1 VQEMQKL
8 AARVPRRTQR
18 VPGAAPGL
26 LIGKDRI
33 MFSSIKKLHFVGIGG
48 IGMSG
53 LAEILMDQGFIIT
66 GSDRAANDNT
76 ERVEGLG
83 ATLYV
88 GHDAHN
94 VEPDVDVLVYSSAIP
109 PDNPEILLAHQ
120 RKIPVIRRAEMLAEV
135 MRLKYGI
142 GIAGTHGKT
151 TTTSMVSLVL
161 MEGGIDPT
169 VIVGGRLR
177 GLAGSNARMGKGEF
191 IVVEADEYD
200 RSFLSITPTIAVLTT
215 LETDHLDC
223 YRDLEDI
230 KSAFLQFVNKVPFY
244 GFVVLCLDEPALQ
257 DIMPK
262 IKKKIITYGLNG
274 QADLQAVD
282 IVHRLNKT
290 KFLVLHGGKEL
301 GKIELQIPG
310 KHNVQNALA
319 AIAVG
324 LELHVPFDLVRT
336 GIEKFTG
343 VFRRWEVKAEIGDIM
358 VVDDYAHHPT
368 EIKATLAGVKAGW
381 RRRVICV
388 FQPHLYSRTRDFYDE
403 FGRSFFNADVLVLT
417 DVYPAREEPIQGVSG
432 ELIVNAAK
440 ELGHR
445 NVHYVPDKKVIP
457 KFLMEMKQ
465 PGDIIITMGAGD
477 IWKFGEEFVAQL
489 KAET

>member
-1 VQEMQKL
+1 
-8 AARVPRRTQR
+8 
-18 VPGAAPGL
+18 
-26 LIGKDRI
+26 

-53 LAEILMDQGFIIT
+53 LAEILIDEGFTVT
-66 GSDRAANDNT
+66 GSDKAASDNT
-76 ERVEGLG
+76 ERIAALG
-83 ATLYV
+83 ARIAI
-88 GHDAHN
+88 GHEAKN
-94 VEPDVDVLVYSSAIP
+94 VAPDVDVLVYSSAVG
-109 PDNPEILLAHQ
+109 PDNPEVLEAQ
-120 RKIPVIRRAEMLAEV
+120 RRNIPVIRRAEMLAEV

-169 VIVGGRLR
+169 VIVGGRLH
-177 GLAGSNARMGKGEF
+177 GLAGSNARLGKGDF
-191 IVVEADEYD
+191 IVVEADEFD

-230 KSAFLQFVNKVPFY
+230 KSAFIQFAGKVPFY

-257 DIMPK
+257 DIMPR
-262 IKKKIITYGLNG
+262 IKKKLVTYGLNR

-282 IVHRLNKT
+282 IRHREST
-290 KFLVLHGGKEL
+290 VTFLVVREGKDL
-301 GKIELQIPG
+301 GEIRLQIPG
-310 KHNVQNALA
+310 VHNVQNALA

-324 LELHVPFDLVRT
+324 LQLKVPFEKVKA

-343 VFRRWEVKAEIGDIM
+343 VFRRWEVKAEIDGLMI
-358 VVDDYAHHPT
+358 VDDYAHHPT
-368 EIKATLAGVKAGW
+368 EIRATLSGAKAGW
-381 RRRVICV
+381 RRRVVCV

-403 FGRSFFNADVLVLT
+403 FGRAFFNADVLIVT
-417 DVYPAREEPIQGVSG
+417 DVYPAREEPIQGVNG
-432 ELIVNAAK
+432 ELIANAAK
-440 ELGHR
+440 QFGHKQ
-445 NVHYVPDKKVIP
+445 VLYVPDKKNVP
-457 KFLMEMKQ
+457 AELMKLKH

-477 IWKFGEEFVAQL
+477 IWRYGEEFIRQMEE
-489 KAET
+489 KR

>member
-1 VQEMQKL
+1 
-8 AARVPRRTQR
+8 
-18 VPGAAPGL
+18 
-26 LIGKDRI
+26 
-33 MFSSIKKLHFVGIGG
+33 MFTSIKKLHFVGIGG

-53 LAEILMDQGFIIT
+53 IAEILIDEGFTVT
-66 GSDRAANDNT
+66 GSDRAGSDNT
-76 ERVEGLG
+76 ERLAALG
-83 ATLYV
+83 ARVYL
-88 GHDAHN
+88 GHQASN
-94 VEPDVDVLVYSSAIP
+94 VEPDVDALVYSSAIP
-109 PDNPEILLAHQ
+109 PDNPEIVLAHQ
-120 RKIPVIRRAEMLAEV
+120 RNIPVIRRAEMLAEV

-151 TTTSMVSLVL
+151 TTTSMISLVL
-161 MEGGIDPT
+161 MEGGVDPT
-169 VIVGGRLR
+169 VIVGGRLH

-191 IVVEADEYD
+191 IVVEADEFD

-230 KSAFLQFVNKVPFY
+230 KSAFIQFASKVPFY

-274 QADLQAVD
+274 QADLQAVE
-282 IVHRLNKT
+282 ITHKENRT
-290 KFLVLHGGKEL
+290 HFTVLQNGQEL
-301 GKIELQIPG
+301 GEVELQIPG

-319 AIAVG
+319 AITVG
-324 LELHVPFDLVRT
+324 LELGVPFAKVKA

-343 VFRRWEVKAEIGDIM
+343 VFRRWEVKADIGDIT

-381 RRRVICV
+381 RRRVVCV

-403 FGRSFFNADVLVLT
+403 FGRSFFNADVLIVT

-440 ELGHR
+440 EVGHKR
-445 NVHYVPDKKVIP
+445 AEYIADKTKIP
-457 KFLMEMKQ
+457 AFLMSIKQ

-477 IWKFGEEFVAQL
+477 IWRFGEAFIAKL
-489 KAET
+489 KAAQ

>member
-1 VQEMQKL
+1 V
-8 AARVPRRTQR
+8 
-18 VPGAAPGL
+18 
-26 LIGKDRI
+26 LI
-33 MFSSIKKLHFVGIGG
+33 
-48 IGMSG
+48 
-53 LAEILMDQGFIIT
+53 
-66 GSDRAANDNT
+66 
-76 ERVEGLG
+76 
-83 ATLYV
+83 
-88 GHDAHN
+88 
-94 VEPDVDVLVYSSAIP
+94 
-109 PDNPEILLAHQ
+109 
-120 RKIPVIRRAEMLAEV
+120 
-135 MRLKYGI
+135 
-142 GIAGTHGKT
+142 
-151 TTTSMVSLVL
+151 
-161 MEGGIDPT
+161 EGGVDPT
-169 VIVGGRLR
+169 VIVGGRLHA
-177 GLAGSNARMGKGEF
+177 LASSNARLGKGDF

-230 KSAFLQFVNKVPFY
+230 KSAFIQFAGKVPFY

-282 IVHRLNKT
+282 IIHRQNT
-290 KFLVLHGGKEL
+290 STFMVLRNGGEL
-301 GKIELQIPG
+301 GEIVLRIPG

-324 LELHVPFDLVRT
+324 LELHVPFELIKT

-343 VFRRWEVKAEIGDIM
+343 VFRRWEVKAELGGIT

-381 RRRVICV
+381 RRRVVCV

-403 FGRSFFNADVLVLT
+403 FGRSFFNADVLVVT

-432 ELIVNAAK
+432 ELIANAAR
-440 ELGHR
+440 EFGHKQ
-445 NVHYVPDKKVIP
+445 VHYIPDKAKVPD
-457 KFLMEMKQ
+457 FLMAMRQ
-465 PGDIIITMGAGD
+465 PGDFIITMGAGD
-477 IWKFGEEFVAQL
+477 IWKYGEAFIAQL
-489 KAET
+489 TMADGNKGSSRG

>member
-1 VQEMQKL
+1 
-8 AARVPRRTQR
+8 
-18 VPGAAPGL
+18 
-26 LIGKDRI
+26 

-53 LAEILMDQGFIIT
+53 IAEILIDQGFKVT
-66 GSDRAANDNT
+66 GSDKAASDNT
-76 ERVEGLG
+76 ERLDSLG
-83 ATLYV
+83 AKVYI
-88 GHDAHN
+88 GHEAKHL
-94 VEPDVDVLVYSSAIP
+94 EPDVDALVYSSAVTL
-109 PDNPEILLAHQ
+109 DNPEVVEAQ
-120 RKIPVIRRAEMLAEV
+120 KRKLPVIRRAEMLAEV

-161 MEGGIDPT
+161 MEGGVDPT

-177 GLAGSNARMGKGEF
+177 GLAGSNARLGKGEF
-191 IVVEADEYD
+191 IVVEADEFD

-230 KSAFLQFVNKVPFY
+230 KSAFIQFASKVPFY
-244 GFVVLCLDEPALQ
+244 GFVVLCLDEPSLQ

-282 IVHRLNKT
+282 LRHKESRT
-290 KFLVLHGGKEL
+290 TFAVLREGKEL
-301 GKIELQIPG
+301 GEIILQIPG

-324 LELHVPFDLVRT
+324 LELNVPFDKVKA

-343 VFRRWEVKAEIGDIM
+343 VFRRWEVKADVGGIM

-368 EIKATLAGVKAGW
+368 EISVTLAGVKSGW
-381 RRRVICV
+381 RRRVVCV
-388 FQPHLYSRTRDFYDE
+388 FQPHLYSRTRDFYED
-403 FGRSFFNADVLVLT
+403 FGRAFFNADVLVLT
-417 DVYPAREEPIQGVSG
+417 DIYPAREEPIQGITG
-432 ELIVNAAK
+432 ELIANTAK
-440 ELGHR
+440 EYGHKH
-445 NVHYVPDKKVIP
+445 VHYVADKKAVP
-457 KFLMEMKQ
+457 DFLMKMKQ

-477 IWKFGEEFVAQL
+477 IWKYGEEFIKQL
-489 KAET
+489 RNKKEK

>member
-1 VQEMQKL
+1 M
-8 AARVPRRTQR
+8 
-18 VPGAAPGL
+18 
-26 LIGKDRI
+26 
-33 MFSSIKKLHFVGIGG
+33 HFVGCGG

-53 LAEILMDQGFIIT
+53 IAEILLDQGFTIT
-66 GSDRAANDNT
+66 GSDRAASDNT
-76 ERVEGLG
+76 ERLQALG
-83 ATLYV
+83 AHV
-88 GHDAHN
+88 MIGHDAAHLN
-94 VEPDVDVLVYSSAIP
+94 PEVDVVVYSSAVA
-109 PDNPEILLAHQ
+109 PDNPELVEARK

-161 MEGGIDPT
+161 MEGGVDPT
-169 VIVGGRLR
+169 VIVGGRLH
-177 GLAGSNARMGKGEF
+177 GLAGSNARLGRGDF
-191 IVVEADEYD
+191 IVVEADEFD

-230 KSAFLQFVNKVPFY
+230 KSAFIQFASKVPFY

-274 QADLQAVD
+274 QADLQAVE
-282 IVHRLNKT
+282 IVHAQNISTFTVMRD
-290 KFLVLHGGKEL
+290 GKEL
-301 GKIELQIPG
+301 GPVRLAIPG
-310 KHNVQNALA
+310 THNVLNALA
-319 AIAVG
+319 AVAVG
-324 LELHVPFDLVRT
+324 LELHVPFAKVKA

-343 VFRRWEVKAEIGDIM
+343 VFRRWEVKAEIGGIM

-368 EIKATLAGVKAGW
+368 EIRATLAGAKAGW
-381 RRRVICV
+381 RRRVVCV

-403 FGRSFFNADVLVLT
+403 FGRAFFNADILVLT

-432 ELIVNAAK
+432 ELIANAAK
-440 ELGHR
+440 QFGHKQ
-445 NVHYVPDKKVIP
+445 VYYIPDKKNVP
-457 KFLMEMKQ
+457 DFLMSLKQ
-465 PGDIIITMGAGD
+465 SGDIIITMGAGD
-477 IWKFGEEFVAQL
+477 IWKFGEEFIARMRS
-489 KAET
+489 TR

>member
-1 VQEMQKL
+1 
-8 AARVPRRTQR
+8 
-18 VPGAAPGL
+18 
-26 LIGKDRI
+26 
-33 MFSSIKKLHFVGIGG
+33 MFSSIHTLHFVGIGG

-53 LAEILMDQGFIIT
+53 IAEILMDQGFRIT
-66 GSDRAANDNT
+66 GSDRAASDNT
-76 ERVEGLG
+76 DRLKELG
-83 ATLYV
+83 AHV
-88 GHDAHN
+88 FIGHAAEN
-94 VEPDVDVLVYSSAIP
+94 LEPDVDVVVYSSAVP
-109 PDNPEILLAHQ
+109 PENPELVEAYR

-135 MRLKYGI
+135 MRLRYGI

-177 GLAGSNARMGKGEF
+177 GLAGSNARLGKGDF
-191 IVVEADEYD
+191 IVVEADEFD

-230 KSAFLQFVNKVPFY
+230 KSAFIQFASKVPFY

-262 IKKKIITYGLNG
+262 LKKKIITYGLNG

-282 IVHRLNKT
+282 IRHKQNT
-290 KFLVLHGGKEL
+290 STFLVVHNGKDL
-301 GKIELQIPG
+301 GEVTLQIPG

-324 LELHVPFDLVRT
+324 LELGVPFEKIAA
-336 GIEKFTG
+336 GIAKFTG
-343 VFRRWEVKAEIGDIM
+343 VFRRWEVKAEVNGVTI
-358 VVDDYAHHPT
+358 VDDYAHHPT
-368 EIKATLAGVKAGW
+368 EIKATLAGAKSGW
-381 RRRVICV
+381 RRRVVCV

-417 DVYPAREEPIQGVSG
+417 DVYPAREEPIQGVNG
-432 ELIVNAAK
+432 ELIANAAK
-440 ELGHR
+440 EFGHKQ
-445 NVHYVPDKKVIP
+445 VHYVPDKKAVP
-457 KFLMEMKQ
+457 AFLLSIVQ
-465 PGDIIITMGAGD
+465 PGDIVITMGAGD
-477 IWKFGEEFVAQL
+477 IWRFGEDFIAQL
-489 KAET
+489 KAR

>member
-1 VQEMQKL
+1 
-8 AARVPRRTQR
+8 
-18 VPGAAPGL
+18 
-26 LIGKDRI
+26 
-33 MFSSIKKLHFVGIGG
+33 MFSSIRKLHFVGIGG

-53 LAEILMDQGFIIT
+53 IAEILLDQGFVVT
-66 GSDRAANDNT
+66 GSDRAASETTDRMT
-76 ERVEGLG
+76 SLG
-83 ATLYV
+83 VHVYI
-88 GHDAHN
+88 GHQAAN
-94 VEPDVDVLVYSSAIP
+94 LEPDVDVVVYSSAVP
-109 PDNPEILLAHQ
+109 PENPELVAAAQ

-177 GLAGSNARMGKGEF
+177 GLAGSNARLGKGDF

-230 KSAFLQFVNKVPFY
+230 KSAFIQFAQKVPFY
-244 GFVVLCLDEPALQ
+244 GFVILCLDEPALQ

-282 IVHRLNKT
+282 IVHRQNT
-290 KFLVLHGGKEL
+290 TRCTVLRHGEEL
-301 GKIELQIPG
+301 GEVTLHIPG
-310 KHNVQNALA
+310 KHNVANALA
-319 AIAVG
+319 AMAVG
-324 LELHVPFDLVRT
+324 LELGVSFVQAKA
-336 GIEKFTG
+336 GVEKFTG
-343 VFRRWEVKAEIGDIM
+343 VFRRWEVKAEIGGVT

-368 EIKATLAGVKAGW
+368 EIRATLSGAKAGW
-381 RRRVICV
+381 RRRVVCV

-403 FGRSFFNADVLVLT
+403 FGRSFFNADILVVT

-440 ELGHR
+440 EFGHKHA
-445 NVHYVPDKKVIP
+445 HYVPDKREVP
-457 KFLMEMKQ
+457 AFLQSIRQ
-465 PGDIIITMGAGD
+465 PGDMVITMGAGD
-477 IWKFGEEFVAQL
+477 IWKYGEEFIGLL
-489 KAET
+489 KRDMGGAG

>member
-1 VQEMQKL
+1 V
-8 AARVPRRTQR
+8 
-18 VPGAAPGL
+18 
-26 LIGKDRI
+26 
-33 MFSSIKKLHFVGIGG
+33 FSSIKKIHFVGIGG

-53 LAEILMDQGFIIT
+53 IAEILIDEGFSVT
-66 GSDRAANDNT
+66 GSDRTASDNT
-76 ERVEGLG
+76 ERMKMLG
-83 ATLYV
+83 ATVYI
-88 GHDAHN
+88 GHDAKN
-94 VEPDVDVLVYSSAIP
+94 LGSDVDALVYSSAVTLT
-109 PDNPEILLAHQ
+109 NPEVAAAQQ

-161 MEGGIDPT
+161 IEGGIDPT

-177 GLAGSNARMGKGEF
+177 GLAGSNARLGKGDF
-191 IVVEADEYD
+191 IVVEADEFD

-230 KSAFLQFVNKVPFY
+230 KAAFIQFASKVPFY

-262 IKKKIITYGLNG
+262 LKKKIITYGLNG

-282 IVHRLNKT
+282 MVHRQNRT
-290 KFLVLHGGKEL
+290 TFLVVYEGNDL
-301 GKIELQIPG
+301 GEIELQIPG

-324 LELHVPFDLVRT
+324 LQLKVPFPKIKA

-343 VFRRWEVKAEIGDIM
+343 VFRRWEVKAEEHGITVI
-358 VVDDYAHHPT
+358 DDYAHHPT
-368 EIKATLAGVKAGW
+368 EIRATLAGAKSGW
-381 RRRVICV
+381 RRRVVCV

-403 FGRSFFNADVLVLT
+403 FGRAFFNADVLVLT
-417 DVYPAREEPIQGVSG
+417 DVYPAREEPIQGISG
-432 ELIVNAAK
+432 ELIVNAAR
-440 ELGHR
+440 EFGHKQ
-445 NVHYVPDKKVIP
+445 VHYVPDKKDVP
-457 KFLMEMKQ
+457 DFLMKIRQ
-465 PGDIIITMGAGD
+465 PGDMVITMGAGD
-477 IWKFGEEFVAQL
+477 IWKFGEEFIKKL
-489 KAET
+489 KAGG